1 MIFLYFQFRGHIL
14 VLSVLLICLAN
25 FSSKWILKSKHCA
38 KSVCIRSYSGP
49 HFPAFGLKTERYEV
63 SLRIQS
69 KCEKIR
75 TRINLNTNT
84 FQTVKAFVLDN
95 FADFQKTWSVSLL
108 FVSFSSFLLFSKTYL
123 SADPKKYFFSWF

>member
-1 MIFLYFQFRGHIL
+1 MIFLYFQFQGNIL

-69 KCEKIR
+69 ECGKMQ
-75 TRINLNTNT
+75 TRITPNMNN
-84 FQTVKAFVLDN
+84 FHTVKAFVLDN
-95 FADFQKTWSVSLL
+95 FADFQKTCSVSSL
-108 FVSFSSFLLFSKTYL
+108 FILFSSFLLFSKPYL

>member
-1 MIFLYFQFRGHIL
+1 MIIACVSSIIIIIQISELSNKFFLLNYLQIHC
-14 VLSVLLICLAN
+14 VTSVP
-25 FSSKWILKSKHCA
+25 
-38 KSVCIRSYSGP
+38 IRSYSGQY
-49 HFPAFGLKTERYEV
+49 FPAFGLKTKSHRV

-95 FADFQKTWSVSLL
+95 FADFQKTCSVSLL
-108 FVSFSSFLLFSKTYL
+108 FLSFSSFLLFSKTYL